1 MPANDAPSASR
12 RPTLDTAALVVA
24 AGRGSR
30 AGPGNAPKQ
39 YRMVGGMPVLRRT
52 LLALSRAPCIDAIQV
67 VIHRDD
73 VPLYETCV
81 AGLSLPC
88 VLLPPVVGRDTRQ
101 RSVLA
106 GLRALGVLAPRHV
119 LIHDAA
125 RPFVTRGVIDAT
137 VAMLAAGETGA
148 IAALPVVD
156 TLKRAQ
162 QDGSGGSRIA
172 ETVDRTPLRAAQT
185 PQGFRFAAIL
195 EAHENAAKNGPDDL
209 TDDAAVAQ
217 WAGHTVRLVAGDP
230 ANVKITTSE
239 DLMQADR
246 NATLEEWAA
255 RGDIR
260 VASAYDVHA
269 FEPGDHVML
278 GGIRIVHDRALKGHS
293 DADVVLHALTD
304 ALLATLCDG
313 DIGHHF
319 PPSDPAWHKA
329 SSDRFLAFA
338 AERVRARAG
347 AIAHL
352 DTTIVCEEPKIGPHR
367 EAMRAR
373 IADICAIPLSRVSV
387 KATTSERLGFT
398 GRGEGIAAL
407 ASATV
412 RLPVFPDETD

>member
-1 MPANDAPSASR
+1 MSTESASPPKR
-12 RPTLDTAALVVA
+12 EIPARTAALVVA

-30 AGPGNAPKQ
+30 AGHGDTPKQ
-39 YRMVGGMPVLRRT
+39 YQLIGGAPVLART
-52 LLALSRAPCIDAIQV
+52 LHALDCAGTIDAIQV

-73 VPLYETCV
+73 MPLYEACM
-81 AGLSLPC
+81 AGLSLAC
-88 VLLPPVVGRDTRQ
+88 TLLPPAIGGETRQ
-101 RSVLA
+101 RSVLL
-106 GLRALGVLAPRHV
+106 GLRALAQHVPDRV

-125 RPFVTRGVIDAT
+125 RPFVTKAVIDAT
-137 VAMLAAGETGA
+137 LQALARGDTGA
-148 IAALPVVD
+148 IASIPVVD
-156 TLKRAQ
+156 TLKSTSFGTNRV
-162 QDGSGGSRIA
+162 D
-172 ETVDRTPLRAAQT
+172 ETVDREQLRIAQT
-185 PQGFRFAAIL
+185 PQGFRFDTIL
-195 EAHENAAKNGPDDL
+195 AAHEDAARGGPGDL

-217 WAGHTVRLVAGDP
+217 WAGETVRFVAGDP
-230 ANVKITTSE
+230 ANVKITTAE

-246 NATLEEWAA
+246 KLTLENWAA

-269 FEPGDHVML
+269 FEAGDHVML
-278 GGIRIVHDRALKGHS
+278 GGIEIAHGKALKGHS

-304 ALLATLCDG
+304 AILATLCDA

-338 AERVRARAG
+338 ADRVRERDG

-352 DTTIVCEEPKIGPHR
+352 DTTVVCEEPKIGPHR

-373 IADICAIPLSRVSV
+373 IAEICGIPLSRVSV
-387 KATTSERLGFT
+387 KATTSESLGFT

-412 RLPVFPDETD
+412 RLPFCPDETD